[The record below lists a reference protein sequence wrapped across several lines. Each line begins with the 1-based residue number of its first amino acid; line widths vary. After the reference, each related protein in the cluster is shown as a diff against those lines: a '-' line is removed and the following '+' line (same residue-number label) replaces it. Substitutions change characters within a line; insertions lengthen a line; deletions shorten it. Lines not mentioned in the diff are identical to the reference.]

1 MSPALHT
8 HTEAGDLAR
17 AVVLVFMVVAL
28 VVIFWGLRPA
38 RRGVDAPDRGV
49 LGVILQVLLVL
60 VSLAALVAVI
70 RAGHT
75 GAEVA
80 WKDVIEQTKNL
91 PSAGD

>member
-1 MSPALHT
+1 M
-8 HTEAGDLAR
+8 
-17 AVVLVFMVVAL
+17 
-28 VVIFWGLRPA
+28 
-38 RRGVDAPDRGV
+38 